1 MPGIVLSIL
10 QILALNSHTFISI
23 KQMRKMKQN
32 LRNFP
37 TSFSLKMVNM

>member
-1 MPGIVLSIL
+1 MPGIVLCIL

-23 KQMRKMKQN
+23 EQTKKMKQN

-37 TSFSLKMVNM
+37 LPFSLKMVNM